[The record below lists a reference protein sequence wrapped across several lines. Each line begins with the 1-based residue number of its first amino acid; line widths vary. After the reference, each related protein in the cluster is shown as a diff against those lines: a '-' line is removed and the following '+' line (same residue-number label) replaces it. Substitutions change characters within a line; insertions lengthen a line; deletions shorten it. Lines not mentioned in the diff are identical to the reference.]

1 VLLPY
6 WRDVAHHLNPL
17 TSRPF
22 LMKMD
27 FLGEEGGN
35 TRHGHKNRKMVF
47 VEAAYLGPDF
57 TWGETSDMDKRK
69 HKDGVGGGRGS
80 RVLTSHGGALDMEV
94 SAQRWC

>member
-1 VLLPY
+1 MVLLPY

-47 VEAAYLGPDF
+47 VEAANLGPDF
-57 TWGETSDMDKRK
+57 TWGK
-69 HKDGVGGGRGS
+69 HQTWTKENTEM
-80 RVLTSHGGALDMEV
+80 VLVEAEGPES
-94 SAQRWC
+94 